1 MHRLILAL
9 APSLVLA
16 AASHAQEWSAQ
27 QQEVWSHVETYWDL
41 YAKEDVDGFLAYLHE
56 DFRGWTYGAPLPRD
70 KAYMESN
77 MPQGFATSETILY
90 DIKPVAIQVQ
100 GQVAVVHY
108 YYERTYMNASGEQ
121 LRDSGRWTDV
131 LLRQDDRWIMIAD
144 HGGSGSGI

>member
-1 MHRLILAL
+1 MNRLTLILASHIAL
-9 APSLVLA
+9 GGAM
-16 AASHAQEWSAQ
+16 HAQEWSVQ

-41 YAKEDVDGFLAYLHE
+41 YAKENVAGFLSYLHD

-90 DIKPVAIQVQ
+90 SIKPVAIQVLEA
-100 GQVAVVHY
+100 VAVVHY

-121 LRDSGRWTDV
+121 LRESGRWTDILV
-131 LLRQDDRWIMIAD
+131 PQGDRWVMIAD
-144 HGGSGSGI
+144 HGGSGSGT